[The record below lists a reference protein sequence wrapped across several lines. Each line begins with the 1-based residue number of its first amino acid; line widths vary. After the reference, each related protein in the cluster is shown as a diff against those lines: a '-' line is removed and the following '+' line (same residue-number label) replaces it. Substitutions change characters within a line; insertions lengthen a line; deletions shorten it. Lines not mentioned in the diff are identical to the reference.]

1 MTEKVIEHRY
11 LESGWCICGHHRDD
25 GRQERDGIQRPTVAE
40 IRNILGPTY
49 QPKEQQ
55 R

>member
-1 MTEKVIEHRY
+1 MSAAVIEHQY

-25 GRQERDGIQRPTVAE
+25 GRQERDQINRPTVAE
-40 IRNILGPTY
+40 IRGILGDTY
-49 QPKEQQ
+49 QPKEK